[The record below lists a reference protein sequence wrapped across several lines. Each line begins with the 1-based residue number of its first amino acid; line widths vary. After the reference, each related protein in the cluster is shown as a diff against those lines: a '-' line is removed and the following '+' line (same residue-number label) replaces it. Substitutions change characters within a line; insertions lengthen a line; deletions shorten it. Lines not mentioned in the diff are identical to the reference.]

1 MRAGPAGHPGRRPDP
16 RHHGPAQQ
24 AHRAAAMLIH
34 ASVVNGQVAVPAGG
48 QLKVP
53 TPRVDQG
60 RFVAVAPFVRASRMR

>member
-1 MRAGPAGHPGRRPDP
+1 MSAAGIGVAHIIGHPPGQLVEFG
-16 RHHGPAQQ
+16 HGSAQL
-24 AHRAAAMLIH
+24 AVYVAA
-34 ASVVNGQVAVPAGG
+34 VVNGQVAVPAGG